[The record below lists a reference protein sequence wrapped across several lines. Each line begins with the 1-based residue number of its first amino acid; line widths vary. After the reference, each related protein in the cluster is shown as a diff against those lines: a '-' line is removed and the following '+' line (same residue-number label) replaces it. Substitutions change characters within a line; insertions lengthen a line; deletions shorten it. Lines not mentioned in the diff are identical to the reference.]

1 MGWDG
6 EARQGFRSLTSNP
19 KKPEFPIRLSDF
31 SRLWQV
37 GWAQRW
43 SHALGPTYPL
53 ARPQLLAQDHNH
65 LISPGFCKE
74 EGIIRA
80 QGIAVPSQAA
90 GRGQGQPCSQLSW
103 VTGKA
108 WLSCAWH
115 VASGRVFVTLPVAGT
130 SRFSRVFFLS
140 FLVSWL
146 LRTKQ
151 VCLFACYKK
160 SYPPPSPHHCLQE
173 AASLQPLPPQA
184 DVCGGACHPSSRHGD
199 RCPIFLSGT
208 PFLCELRHSTPPQAC
223 FVLGCCCF

>member
-1 MGWDG
+1 MEPRPG
-6 EARQGFRSLTSNP
+6 SYL
-19 KKPEFPIRLSDF
+19 
-31 SRLWQV
+31 
-37 GWAQRW
+37 
-43 SHALGPTYPL
+43 PL

-160 SYPPPSPHHCLQE
+160 SYPPPPPITVYRK
-173 AASLQPLPPQA
+173 QP
-184 DVCGGACHPSSRHGD
+184 ACS
-199 RCPIFLSGT
+199 
-208 PFLCELRHSTPPQAC
+208 PFLHRQMSAGEPVTRPPGMGTDVPSFYQGHP
-223 FVLGCCCF
+223 FSVS